1 MYMIKEYINIFKN
14 YYKLISDDKRKLIP
28 YYIGYFLEEIIE
40 LIIPIYIAKIT
51 EDLTNS
57 LFISSLIS
65 IAMYFFL
72 KNVNILI
79 SYFIKNTY
87 TNFFKNNYV
96 TLYKKIVK
104 EIYNFD
110 EEYKKKFSTGRM
122 LNSLTSDIINVGEM
136 ADDILTV
143 ILNILKSVIVI
154 IYFFK
159 INIYLLIFI
168 ILIDII
174 YIKRSN
180 YLNNMTIKYLK
191 KQVNEN
197 DKLIGLISQTITGL
211 KDIQT
216 LGISNTI
223 NDKYNT
229 IYRLWKNM
237 YSSKRKYQVHKQTV
251 LKSLLILVKTSIYF
265 LLAYLVMNKEMT
277 IGVML
282 IIISY
287 FDSLFQ
293 SSENIMQSLE
303 NIKEQNV
310 SVNRIKEI
318 LEYNTVKEYEIK
330 SLKNING
337 LINFNNV
344 SFSYN
349 DERFLE
355 NLEFTIKPNKI
366 TVIVGANG
374 TGKTTITNLI
384 LRLYQPTGGEI
395 LLDGIDINSIDKK
408 TYLKEISILNQET
421 YLFNLSIRQ
430 NFNLINK
437 DINKQ
442 QEICKF
448 VGIDKFIKKLPKGYD
463 TVIGENC
470 NNISGG
476 QKKLISLARTLL
488 KGSKILILDE
498 ATSSLDTNMTKNFIS
513 ILKKLKKNHTVI
525 VITHKNA
532 IIDIADEIIAI
543 DKSKSNVI

>member
-1 MYMIKEYINIFKN
+1 MIKEYINIFKN
-14 YYKLISDDKRKLIP
+14 YYELIKYDKRKLIP
-28 YYIGYFLEEIIE
+28 YYIGYFLEEVIE

-57 LFISSLIS
+57 LFITSLIS
-65 IAMYFFL
+65 IIMYFFL
-72 KNVNILI
+72 KNINTLI
-79 SYFIKNTY
+79 SYFIKNIY

-110 EEYKKKFSTGRM
+110 EKYKKKFSTGRM
-122 LNSLTSDIINVGEM
+122 LNSLTNDIINVGEM

-143 ILNILKSVIVI
+143 ILNILKSIIVI

-159 INIYLLIFI
+159 INICLLIFV

-197 DKLIGLISQTITGL
+197 DKLIGLISQTLTGL

-229 IYRLWKNM
+229 IYRSWKNM
-237 YSSKRKYQVHKQTV
+237 YSSKRKYQVYKQTI
-251 LKSLLILVKTSIYF
+251 LKCLLILVKTSIYF
-265 LLAYLVMNKEMT
+265 LLAYLVINKEMT

-330 SLKNING
+330 SLKNIKG

-366 TVIVGANG
+366 TAIIGTNG

-384 LRLYQPTGGEI
+384 LRLYSPTNGKI
-395 LLDGIDINSIDKK
+395 LLDGNDINNIDKK

-463 TVIGENC
+463 TIIEENS

-476 QKKLISLARTLL
+476 QKRLISLARTLL
-488 KGSKILILDE
+488 KNSKILILDE

-525 VITHKNA
+525 VVTHKNA
-532 IIDIADEIIAI
+532 IIDIADEIITI
-543 DKSKSNVI
+543 DKGKSNVIK

>member
-1 MYMIKEYINIFKN
+1 MIKEYINIFKN

-143 ILNILKSVIVI
+143 ILNILKSIIVI

-251 LKSLLILVKTSIYF
+251 LKCLLILVKTSIYF

-355 NLEFTIKPNKI
+355 NLEFVIKPNKI
-366 TVIVGANG
+366 TVIIGANG

-384 LRLYQPTGGEI
+384 LRLYQPTSGEI

-543 DKSKSNVI
+543 DKSKSNVIK

>member
-1 MYMIKEYINIFKN
+1 MIKEYINIFKN

-143 ILNILKSVIVI
+143 ILNILKSIIVI

-251 LKSLLILVKTSIYF
+251 LKCLLILVKTSIYF
-265 LLAYLVMNKEMT
+265 LLAYLVMNKEMP

-355 NLEFTIKPNKI
+355 NLEFVIKPNKI
-366 TVIVGANG
+366 TVIIGANG

-384 LRLYQPTGGEI
+384 LRLYQPTSGEI

-543 DKSKSNVI
+543 DKSKSNVIK